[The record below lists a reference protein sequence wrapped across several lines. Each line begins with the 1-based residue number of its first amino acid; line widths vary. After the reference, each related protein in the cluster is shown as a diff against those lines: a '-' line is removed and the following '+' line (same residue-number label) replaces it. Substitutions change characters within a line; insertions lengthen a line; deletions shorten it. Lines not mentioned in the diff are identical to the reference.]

1 MGARCRSLATG
12 WEKALMG
19 PVQISFRLRDVGR
32 GLVFGVRGSGAE
44 IAERAETVPGC
55 KCGAS

>member
-12 WEKALMG
+12 WEKAREGSG
-19 PVQISFRLRDVGR
+19 PDKLSFARRR
-32 GLVFGVRGSGAE
+32 EGLVFGVRGSGAE
-44 IAERAETVPGC
+44 IAERAEPILSC